1 MAVEKYVSRY
11 AEQKEVKKDKKAIL
25 EGVKNR
31 LQAVKLNL
39 KKFKEDEAKELEKA
53 VDEIEGVITD
63 VISNIGVESPAV
75 DTLVDA
81 GKEVAMAA
89 EIADIKV
96 EDVKK

>member
-39 KKFKEDEAKELEKA
+39 KKFKEDEVKELEKA